1 MTVADDVT
9 LDDLIL
15 AKDDLSGAD
24 IKVSQ
29 TGLAFRNAHFGEVC
43 WNSLSLNITYWT
55 DETASLLHGASCRL
69 SGLCR
74 PLVASIRTTARAV
87 KWQLL

>member
-24 IKVSQ
+24 IKVRAQLVTLKSV
-29 TGLAFRNAHFGEVC
+29 GP
-43 WNSLSLNITYWT
+43 I
-55 DETASLLHGASCRL
+55 TASLLPANDGQRCVYFSQHGSRFSSMGGLGPVRL
-69 SGLCR
+69 LY
-74 PLVASIRTTARAV
+74 I
-87 KWQLL
+87 